1 MSLNKFTSDIAQ
13 KEWMKI
19 NAETVVADN
28 LKFVTGD
35 GNVVNL
41 KTPTL
46 GGTNWVLSTNGAGSC
61 AFTDLSL
68 ISPTDPTLFNR
79 TQNIDDTLTTA
90 GNTQINGTTKLF
102 TADVETAL
110 NVKTGDGL
118 GSNNF
123 STPNLGVGGH
133 VLSTDGA
140 GNLSWISNGVLSIA
154 DLEAKTQNISLANT
168 TPNVTQID
176 GTLRTPLITSTSG
189 AGTIGLSTNV
199 VTTTAGT
206 INLNANTLQQSGK
219 DILNTDGGKNITTT
233 LTTTQTTFTADQELI
248 TKKFFDDNVGGQSA
262 TSLNF
267 TGLQGSTIKTNLLTN
282 TTQTPY
288 GVVERYTMLNNVSTG
303 QPVIFDYT
311 SGNIRASSIG
321 GLPSQHE
328 ILGIAVSDTL
338 AGADADILSIGYIT
352 ARRTSTIIPSS
363 QTVILDNTTNGTLI
377 GLTNNTTFTDSGAGG
392 SYNPNENYSITFDAG
407 SGYTVNMT
415 LNSFAFEHT
424 TSQMYDRL
432 GVQTSNDG
440 ISFTN
445 TTIPFFQ
452 TSSTTTPPYST
463 SFGGGSWNSTA
474 SKNGW
479 ILPKDTARAILLGG
493 VPGNTFPVTLT
504 FPSRFVRFYFF
515 SDGSAQ
521 DDGWNITLQPNTP
534 YPTSAIAVAEGT
546 TLYLD
551 NTDNSKVSTDNTS
564 QIVIGYCAYSDAN
577 NDSLLINCR
586 PPRS

>member
-1 MSLNKFTSDIAQ
+1 MGS
-13 KEWMKI
+13 
-19 NAETVVADN
+19 
-28 LKFVTGD
+28 
-35 GNVVNL
+35 
-41 KTPTL
+41 
-46 GGTNWVLSTNGAGSC
+46 GGEVLA
-61 AFTDLSL
+61 
-68 ISPTDPTLFNR
+68 
-79 TQNIDDTLTTA
+79 
-90 GNTQINGTTKLF
+90 
-102 TADVETAL
+102 
-110 NVKTGDGL
+110 
-118 GSNNF
+118 
-123 STPNLGVGGH
+123 
-133 VLSTDGA
+133 TDGA

-154 DLEAKTQNISLANT
+154 DLNAKTQNISLANT
-168 TPNVTQID
+168 SPNITQID

-189 AGTIGLSTNV
+189 AGTIGLATNII
-199 VTTTAGT
+199 TNTAGT
-206 INLNANTLQQSGK
+206 INLNSTTLQQNGK
-219 DILNTDGGKNITTT
+219 DIINTDGGKNIATT
-233 LTTTQTTFTADQELI
+233 LTTSQTVFTLDQELI
-248 TKKFFDDNVGGQSA
+248 TKKYFADNVGGQSA

-288 GVVERYTMLNNVSTG
+288 GVVERYTALNNISTG

-352 ARRTSTIIPSS
+352 ARRTSIIVPSS
-363 QTVILDNTTNGTLI
+363 ATVLLDNTTNGTLV
-377 GLTNNTTFTDSGAGG
+377 GLTNATTFTDSGNGG
-392 SYNPNENYSITFDAG
+392 SYNSNENYSITFDAG

-415 LNSFAFEHT
+415 INSFAFEHT

-452 TSSTTTPPYST
+452 TSSTTTPPWST
-463 SFGGGSWNSTA
+463 SFGGGSWNSA
-474 SKNGW
+474 SSKNGW
-479 ILPKDTARAILLGG
+479 IFPKDTARAILLGG
-493 VPGNTFPVTLT
+493 VPGNTFPATIT
-504 FPSRFVRFYFF
+504 YPTRFVRFYFF
-515 SDGSAQ
+515 SDNSANE
-521 DDGWNITLQPNTP
+521 DGWNITLQPNTP
-534 YPTSAIAVAEGT
+534 YPASALAVAEGT

-551 NTDNSKVSTDNTS
+551 NIDTSKVTTDNTS

-577 NDSLLINCR
+577 DDSLLINCR

>member
-1 MSLNKFTSDIAQ
+1 MSLNKFTETVNE
-13 KEWMKI
+13 KKWMKI
-19 NAETVVADN
+19 NCDTLVADD
-28 LKFVTGD
+28 LKFRTTD
-35 GNVVNL
+35 GNVINL

-46 GGTNWVLSTNGAGSC
+46 GGANYVLSTNGTGSC

-79 TQNIDDTLTTA
+79 TQNINDANTTA
-90 GNTQINGTTKLF
+90 GNTQIDGTTKLF

-110 NVKTGDGL
+110 NVKTSDGL

-123 STPNLGVGGH
+123 STPNMGNGGE
-133 VLSTDGA
+133 VLATDGA

-199 VTTTAGT
+199 ITNTAGT
-206 INLNANTLQQSGK
+206 INLNANILQQSGK
-219 DILNTDGGKNITTT
+219 DIINTDGGKNITTT
-233 LTTTQTTFTADQELI
+233 LTTSQTAFTQDQELI
-248 TKKFFDDNVGGQSA
+248 TLKYFTDNVGGQSA

-288 GVVERYTMLNNVSTG
+288 GVVERYTMLNNISTG

-352 ARRTSTIIPSS
+352 ARRTSTTVPSTA
-363 QTVILDNTTNGTLI
+363 TVILDNTTNGTLV
-377 GLTNNTTFTDSGAGG
+377 GLTNNTTFIDSGSGG
-392 SYNPNENYSITFDAG
+392 SYNSNENYSITFDAG
-407 SGYTVNMT
+407 SGRTVNMT
-415 LNSFAFEHT
+415 INDFAFEHST
-424 TSQMYDRL
+424 AQMYDRL

-440 ISFTN
+440 VTFTN
-445 TTIPFFQ
+445 TSIPFFQ
-452 TSSTTTPPYST
+452 TSSTTTPPWST
-463 SFGGGSWNSTA
+463 SFGGSGWNGTGSN
-474 SKNGW
+474 NGW
-479 ILPKDTARAILLGG
+479 ILPKDTTRAILLGG
-493 VPGNTFPVTLT
+493 VPGNAFPALITY
-504 FPSRFVRFYFF
+504 PNRFVRFYFF

-521 DDGWNITLQPNTP
+521 DDGWNITLQPDTP
-534 YPTSAIAVAEGT
+534 YPTSALSVAEGT

-551 NTDNSKVSTDNTS
+551 STDNSKVSTDNTS
-564 QIVIGYCAYSDAN
+564 QIIIGYCAYSDAN
-577 NDSLLINCR
+577 DDCLLINCR

>member
-1 MSLNKFTSDIAQ
+1 MSLNKFTSDVVQ

-28 LKFVTGD
+28 LKFRTTD
-35 GNVVNL
+35 GNLLNL

-46 GGTNWVLSTNGAGSC
+46 GGPNYALTTNGTGDC

-68 ISPTDPTLFNR
+68 ISPVDPVLFNR
-79 TQNIDDTLTTA
+79 TQNIDDTATTA

-102 TADVETAL
+102 TTEIDTAI
-110 NVKTGDGL
+110 NVKTADGL
-118 GSNNF
+118 GYNNF
-123 STPNLGVGGH
+123 STPNMGSGGE
-133 VLSTDGA
+133 VLATDGA

-154 DLEAKTQNISLANT
+154 DLNAKTQNISLANT
-168 TPNVTQID
+168 SPNVTQID

-206 INLNANTLQQSGK
+206 INLNANIVQQSGK
-219 DILNTDGGKNITTT
+219 DVLNTDGGRNIATT
-233 LTTTQTTFTADQELI
+233 LTTSQTAFTQDQELI
-248 TKKFFDDNVGGQSA
+248 TLKYFTDNAGGQSA

-267 TGLQGSTIKTNLLTN
+267 TGLQGATIKTNLLTT
-282 TTQTPY
+282 TTQIPY
-288 GVVERYTMLNNVSTG
+288 GVVERYTMLNNISSG
-303 QPVIFDYT
+303 QPCIFDY
-311 SGNIRASSIG
+311 SGGNIRASSIG
-321 GLPSQHE
+321 ALPSQHE

-352 ARRTSTIIPSS
+352 ARRTSTTVPSS
-363 QTVILDNTTNGTLI
+363 QTVILNNTTNGTLI
-377 GLTNNTTFTDSGAGG
+377 GLTNNTTFTDSGNGG
-392 SYNPNENYSITFDAG
+392 SYNANENYSITFDAG

-415 LNSFAFEHT
+415 VNDFAFEHT
-424 TSQMYDRL
+424 TNQMYDRL

-452 TSSTTTPPYST
+452 ASSTTTPPWST
-463 SFGGGSWNSTA
+463 SFAGGSWNSTS

-479 ILPKDTARAILLGG
+479 ILPKDTTRAILLGG
-493 VPGNTFPVTLT
+493 VPGNAFPALITYPT
-504 FPSRFVRFYFF
+504 RFVRFYFF
-515 SDGSAQ
+515 SDGSSQ

-546 TLYLD
+546 TMYLD
-551 NTDNSKVSTDNTS
+551 STDNSKVTTDNTS
-564 QIVIGYCAYSDAN
+564 QIIIGYCAYSDAN

>member
-1 MSLNKFTSDIAQ
+1 MSLNKFTSDVAQ

-35 GNVVNL
+35 GNLVNL

-46 GGTNWVLSTNGAGSC
+46 GGTNWVLSTNGTGSC

-79 TQNIDDTLTTA
+79 TQNIDDTATTA

-102 TADVETAL
+102 TADVDTAL
-110 NVKTGDGL
+110 NVKTGNGL
-118 GSNNF
+118 GYNNF
-123 STPNLGVGGH
+123 STPTMGSGGE
-133 VLSTDGA
+133 VLATDGA

-154 DLEAKTQNISLANT
+154 DLEAKTQNINLANT
-168 TPNVTQID
+168 SPNVTQID
-176 GTLRTPLITSTSG
+176 GTLRVPLITSTSG

-199 VTTTAGT
+199 VTATAGT
-206 INLNANTLQQSGK
+206 INLNANIVQQSGK

-233 LTTTQTTFTADQELI
+233 LTTTQTAFTQDQELI
-248 TKKFFDDNVGGQSA
+248 TKKYFTDNVGGQSA

-267 TGLQGSTIKTNLLTN
+267 TGLQGSTIKTNLLTA

-288 GVVERYTMLNNVSTG
+288 GVVERYTMLNNISSG
-303 QPVIFDYT
+303 QPCIFDYT

-352 ARRTSTIIPSS
+352 ARRTSTTVPSS
-363 QTVILDNTTNGTLI
+363 QTVILNNTTNGTLV
-377 GLTNNTTFTDSGAGG
+377 GLTNNTTFTDSGSGG
-392 SYNPNENYSITFDAG
+392 NYNSNENYSITFDAG

-415 LNSFAFEHT
+415 INDFAFEHT
-424 TSQMYDRL
+424 TNQMYDRL
-432 GVQTSNDG
+432 GVQTSSDG
-440 ISFTN
+440 ITFTN

-452 TSSTTTPPYST
+452 KSSTSTPPWSS
-463 SFGGGSWNSTA
+463 SFAGSSWNSTA
-474 SKNGW
+474 STNGY
-479 ILPKDTARAILLGG
+479 ILPKDTTRAILLGG
-493 VPGNTFPVTLT
+493 VPNNTFPATIT
-504 FPSRFVRFYFF
+504 YPTRFVRFYFF
-515 SDGSAQ
+515 SDGSSQ
-521 DDGWNITLQPNTP
+521 DDGWDITLQPNTP
-534 YPTSAIAVAEGT
+534 YPTSAISVAEGT

-551 NTDNSKVSTDNTS
+551 NTDNSKVTTDNTS
-564 QIVIGYCAYSDAN
+564 QIIIGYCAYSDAN